1 VELRGVRLLIAITI
15 SVVIQAYNFF
25 AFLKKRPGKL
35 TKADNFTM
43 YFWRFLLF
51 FTTLVQFTD
60 LKFWSTKFFIDI
72 FLFLHML
79 GHDNG
84 R

>member
-1 VELRGVRLLIAITI
+1 MAQRQKVELRGVRLLIAITI

-51 FTTLVQFTD
+51 LRRLFSLQTLNFGQLSSLLIYFY
-60 LKFWSTKFFIDI
+60 FYIC
-72 FLFLHML
+72 
-79 GHDNG
+79 
-84 R
+84 